1 MRQVEV
7 EGIRWLEVKVLNEEN
22 IWEEICIDSICV
34 SSFSPSAVQLI
45 YSCAAANEVL
55 TNVIEMHA
63 ACIGIDGAA
72 SAATSVTQLVK
83 FSACSNHVLP
93 FPYCTVTICLRQGF
107 LS

>member
-22 IWEEICIDSICV
+22 NWEEICIDSICV

-55 TNVIEMHA
+55 TNVIEMYA
-63 ACIGIDGAA
+63 LGAV
-72 SAATSVTQLVK
+72 SAAASVTQ
-83 FSACSNHVLP
+83 
-93 FPYCTVTICLRQGF
+93 
-107 LS
+107 

>member
-22 IWEEICIDSICV
+22 NWEEICIDSICV

-55 TNVIEMHA
+55 TNVIEMYA
-63 ACIGIDGAA
+63 LGAA
-72 SAATSVTQLVK
+72 SAASSVTQ
-83 FSACSNHVLP
+83 
-93 FPYCTVTICLRQGF
+93 
-107 LS
+107 